1 MAMALAADFGDLAG
15 LNAAGADVNTTWC
28 AINHRA
34 NALDIW
40 APTTLGA
47 HV

>member
-1 MAMALAADFGDLAG
+1 MALAADLGDLAG
-15 LNAAGADVNTTWC
+15 LNAAGADMNTSGSAVDHCT
-28 AINHRA
+28 

>member
-15 LNAAGADVNTTWC
+15 LDAAGADVNTTWC
-28 AINHRA
+28 AIYHGA
-34 NALDIW
+34 NALDIR
-40 APTTLGA
+40 APTALGA

>member
-1 MAMALAADFGDLAG
+1 MAMALAADLGDLAG
-15 LNAAGADVNTTWC
+15 LNAAGADVYTSGS
-28 AINHRA
+28 AVDHGA
-34 NALDIW
+34 NSLDIW

>member
-1 MAMALAADFGDLAG
+1 MALAADFGDLAG
-15 LNAAGADVNTTWC
+15 LNAAGADVNATWC
-28 AINHRA
+28 AVYHGTH
-34 NALDIW
+34 ALDIR

>member
-1 MAMALAADFGDLAG
+1 MALAADLGDLAG
-15 LNAAGADVNTTWC
+15 LNAAGADVNTSG
-28 AINHRA
+28 RA
-34 NALDIW
+34 VDHGTNALDIR

>member
-28 AINHRA
+28 AIYHGA
-34 NALDIW
+34 NALDIR
-40 APTTLGA
+40 APTALGA
-47 HV
+47 NV